1 MFSIKKRNIT
11 ILGLIAALML
21 WANIGITQTEWDY
34 PGNLVLDLGASGEWD
49 GVHVSEPTV
58 LFDGTEYQM
67 WYAGQWHGLPYRIGL
82 ATSPDGI
89 TWEKHLGNPVLD
101 SGASGTWD
109 DFHVF
114 SPTVLFDGTE
124 YKMWYAGGYSN
135 SRIGYATSTD
145 GIVWVKHP
153 NPVLDVGEYGTWDDH
168 HLRSPMVLF
177 DGAEYQ
183 MWYAGSSGG
192 PSIYRIGYATSTDGI
207 VWVKH
212 PNPVL
217 DIGEYGTWDDYN
229 LYSLTVLFDGIEYQ
243 MWYTG
248 FDGSY
253 SRIGYATSADGIVW
267 VKYPDN
273 PVREAT
279 SGTWE
284 SPHVGDPTVLF
295 DGNKYQMWYTGGGG
309 SVSSRIG
316 YATSIPDIVTATID
330 FDPNVLNLKS
340 RGKWVT
346 VYIELPEGY
355 DVNDIDVNTIL
366 LEGVIE
372 VQNSDV
378 QDGVLM
384 VKFDR
389 QDVIYYIENI
399 LGITSGDVTLTVTG
413 ELADETLFEGSDTI
427 TVISEKGKGKA
438 APALLTFN
446 LGQNFRNP
454 FNPDTWIPYT
464 LANDVDVVIRIYS
477 LSGQPVRTLDL
488 GHQPA
493 GHYATKNKAVYWDGK
508 NNFGESVASGVY
520 FYTLQAGKFRATR
533 KMVIL
538 K

>member
-153 NPVLDVGEYGTWDDH
+153 NPVLDV
-168 HLRSPMVLF
+168 
-177 DGAEYQ
+177 
-183 MWYAGSSGG
+183 
-192 PSIYRIGYATSTDGI
+192 
-207 VWVKH
+207 
-212 PNPVL
+212 
-217 DIGEYGTWDDYN
+217 GEYGTWDDYN